1 MGPHEFADVTD
12 GELVGALEHDPAAL
26 EEFYRR
32 HVRALTRYVA
42 RRIGQTDPAQHAE
55 HADDIVAATFLAAL
69 ESVHGFDPQRG
80 VPAGWLYGIANN
92 LIAGHR
98 RRAAADARAV
108 ARLASFRPA
117 PAEDVS
123 RVEERLDAAR
133 RTGSVTAVLDALPP
147 AERELVKL
155 VVTEALTVP
164 EAAAQLGIRPG
175 TARMR
180 LARVRARLAHLL
192 PGGRTETER
201 GRP

>member
-1 MGPHEFADVTD
+1 MQPAEATD
-12 GELVGALEHDPAAL
+12 GELIAALDRDPAAL

-32 HVRALTRYVA
+32 HVRTLTRYVA
-42 RRIGQTDPAQHAE
+42 RQLGADQ
-55 HADDIVAATFLAAL
+55 ADDVVAATFLATL
-69 ESVHGFDPQRG
+69 ESARSFDASLG

-108 ARLASFRPA
+108 ARLASYRPSVSD
-117 PAEDVS
+117 DVA

-133 RTGSVTAVLDALPP
+133 RTGAVTAVLDALPP
-147 AERELVKL
+147 AERELVNL

-164 EAAAQLGIRPG
+164 EAADRLGIKPG

-180 LARVRARLAHLL
+180 LARVRSRLAKIF
-192 PGGRTETER
+192 PRGGANDD
-201 GRP
+201 

>member
-1 MGPHEFADVTD
+1 MDPSELAAVTD
-12 GELVGALEHDPAAL
+12 GELVGALDRDPAAL

-42 RRIGQTDPAQHAE
+42 RRLEDAD

-69 ESVHGFDPQRG
+69 ESARGYDGQRG

-92 LIAGHR
+92 LIATHW

-108 ARLASFRPA
+108 ARLANYRSA
-117 PAEDVS
+117 PSEDVS

-133 RTGSVTAVLDALPP
+133 HLGPVTAVLDALPP
-147 AERELVKL
+147 AERELVNL
-155 VVTEALTVP
+155 VVTESLTVP

-180 LARVRARLAHLL
+180 LARVRARLGRLR
-192 PGGRTETER
+192 PGGR
-201 GRP
+201 P